1 MTRTLVV
8 TNDFPP
14 RRGGIEA
21 FVYSLCARLPADDLA
36 VYTAS
41 MPGSA
46 ELDAKLPY
54 PVVRDPA
61 GTLLPTPQVAKRVQ
75 AVARYLGVEA
85 VVFGAAAPLGLL
97 ARGLR
102 EHAGVRR
109 IVGLTHGHEV
119 WWSRVPAARH
129 ALRRIGEETDVLTYV
144 SDYCRREIAGALTPA
159 AAARMVRLAPGVD
172 TEVFRPGCGGAEV
185 RRRLGI
191 PATAPVV
198 VCTARM
204 VARKGQDTLV
214 RAWPRV
220 LARVADARLLLVGD
234 GPRLRHVERL
244 AHAGWA
250 PRSKVGRRGGGRGQ
264 LPSGRGSSS
273 GGDGGMG
280 PTGRGSP
287 ETASIVFA
295 GAAPWGQMPAYTDA
309 GDVFAMPCRTRLG
322 GLEPEALGIVSLEA
336 AACELPVV
344 VGDSGGAREAV
355 RDGDTGYVVGPLDVR
370 RLADTITGLLSD
382 PARARAMGERG
393 RQWVT
398 AEWSWDRSAAALRA
412 LLAG

>member
-1 MTRTLVV
+1 MGLRTLVV

-21 FVYSLCARLPADDLA
+21 FVFSLCARLPAGELA
-36 VYTAS
+36 VYAAS
-41 MPGSA
+41 MPGAA
-46 ELDAKLPY
+46 ELDAQLAY
-54 PVVRDPA
+54 PVIRDPA

-75 AVARYLGVEA
+75 AVARDLGAEA

-119 WWSRVPAARH
+119 WWSRVPAARA
-129 ALRRIGEETDVLTYV
+129 ALRRIGAETDVLTYV
-144 SDYCRREIAGALTPA
+144 SDYCRREIATALTPA

-214 RAWPRV
+214 RAWPRI
-220 LARVADARLLLVGD
+220 LARVPDARLLLVGD
-234 GPRLRHVERL
+234 GPALRPVERL

-250 PRSKVGRRGGGRGQ
+250 PPPSSGGAHAGARGRSGRSGW
-264 LPSGRGSSS
+264 SGRGA
-273 GGDGGMG
+273 
-280 PTGRGSP
+280 PQ
-287 ETASIVFA
+287 TASIVFA

-336 AACELPVV
+336 AACGLPIV

-370 RLADTITGLLSD
+370 RLADTIAGLLSD

-393 RQWVT
+393 RQWAA
-398 AEWSWDRSAAALRA
+398 AEWSWDRPAAALRS